1 MKSSCRFFVVSL
13 VIVLAIGSIGLFAAQ
28 KAAKQ
33 GKLSGL
39 AHINILTRDLERSI
53 KFYQDNL
60 KFTVV
65 SQAEI
70 SRPEGVTRIALVRQ
84 GNCVVEFAQPPQPET
99 VPDKVKGVI
108 GHFAIEV
115 RNIDLVAAGLKAKG
129 ISLDR
134 EVTTLDTL
142 FGGSKVAFLSGP
154 SGESIELFE
163 YLNKPEGLKS
173 GEKKTGKTG
182 L

>member
-1 MKSSCRFFVVSL
+1 MKLSHRFFSASFL
-13 VIVLAIGSIGLFAAQ
+13 ICLALLPDMVLAAQ
-28 KAAKQ
+28 KGSKQ
-33 GKLSGL
+33 GKLRGL
-39 AHINILTRDLERSI
+39 AHINVQTRDLEKSI

-60 KFTVV
+60 QFTLV
-65 SQAEI
+65 SKAEL

-99 VPDKVKGVI
+99 VPEKVKGVI
-108 GHFAIEV
+108 GHFAVEV
-115 RNIDLVAAGLKAKG
+115 RNIDQVATGLKAKG
-129 ISLDR
+129 ITLDR

-163 YLNKPEGLKS
+163 YLKKPEGLKS
-173 GEKKTGKTG
+173 EGKNAGKTG